1 AGQRWGRSQRTAI
14 RTPAPRAVRSVRAR
28 YARNYPLRVAVL
40 FAGAARDGLL
50 AAFKAFAKSSRRSD
64 PGASDS

>member
-1 AGQRWGRSQRTAI
+1 MNEPHRPTLRQDPA
-14 RTPAPRAVRSVRAR
+14 APRAVRSVRAR

-40 FAGAARDGLL
+40 FAGVARDGLL